1 MSEESATP
9 EEVPAEQNEAAS
21 AAENTAPEKVENPEA
36 VLKKNRELLADMS
49 KLREKLA
56 GVEAK
61 EAAEREKKMQEEGKY
76 KELLEEREKTI
87 AELKSQ
93 AERAA
98 AQDEYFKNQLDAV
111 TEGFD
116 EVQKSLIE
124 GYSGDLAQKLELAQ
138 KLAGNAQK
146 PSIAAGRAG
155 GAAVNPADLD
165 KSKYSIAELT
175 AMKYDNPT
183 LYKQVMKN

>member
-9 EEVPAEQNEAAS
+9 ENVPAEQ
-21 AAENTAPEKVENPEA
+21 PETTSVETVENPEA
-36 VLKKNRELLADMS
+36 VLNKNRELLADMK

-76 KELLEEREKTI
+76 KELLDEREKTI
-87 AELKSQ
+87 AELQKQ

-98 AQDEYFKNQLDAV
+98 VQDEYFKNRLTEV

-116 EVQKSLIE
+116 EVQKSLID

-138 KLAGNAQK
+138 KLAGSTLK
-146 PSIAAGRAG
+146 PSIASGRAG

-175 AMKYDNPT
+175 DMKYDNPT
-183 LYKQVMKN
+183 LYKQIMKN